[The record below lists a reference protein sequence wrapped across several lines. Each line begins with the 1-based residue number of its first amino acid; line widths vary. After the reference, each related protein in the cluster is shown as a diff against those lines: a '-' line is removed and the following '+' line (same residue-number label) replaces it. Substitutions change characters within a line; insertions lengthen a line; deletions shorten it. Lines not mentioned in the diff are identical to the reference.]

1 MKAQPATHTASSR
14 ESSREWKV
22 KQRGNH
28 KEKIAPLYSYPHCIG
43 DQNLKARTVQ
53 LPETFFFNQIEAS
66 TEAWMV
72 GFSQGEAKQL
82 LGRKYSK

>member
-1 MKAQPATHTASSR
+1 MWKPQRKDSPTLFISSLHR
-14 ESSREWKV
+14 RPEPQGWDCLV
-22 KQRGNH
+22 
-28 KEKIAPLYSYPHCIG
+28 
-43 DQNLKARTVQ
+43 ARDF
-53 LPETFFFNQIEAS
+53 FFFNQIEAS